1 MKKLVVMVMLVLVV
15 AAALP
20 APAHAGAAGDAVLA
34 LFAFGLFS
42 ALVAPVLAPPVY
54 VARPPVYAEPAPV
67 YGSAPAY
74 YSRPSPAPAAAV
86 SREVV
91 YPHGRY
97 VLYGDGIATAYRW
110 VWVPNPPPPGSAPD
124 R

>member
-1 MKKLVVMVMLVLVV
+1 MKKIVAVIALALLVPAL
-15 AAALP
+15 LP

-34 LFAFGLFS
+34 IFAFGLFG
-42 ALVAPVLAPPVY
+42 ALLAPVLAPPPY
-54 VARPPVYAEPAPV
+54 VAAAPVVYATPAPV
-67 YGSAPAY
+67 YAGAPVY
-74 YSRPSPAPAAAV
+74 YARPSPPPAI

-97 VLYGDGIATAYRW
+97 LLYGDGIATAYRW